1 MSWGPLGA
9 DNGRG
14 HVAGGD
20 RRKDADDGTSLS
32 AGGLGSSVLGGESI
46 NALGGSLPGV
56 PALRP

>member
-1 MSWGPLGA
+1 M
-9 DNGRG
+9 
-14 HVAGGD
+14 AGGD

-46 NALGGSLPGV
+46 KALGGSLPGV